1 MMKPINTNKSMRGV
15 ILSGF
20 ISLAVAAGT
29 IGWWTTTA
37 KISGAVIASATI
49 VSDTLSKRIQHREGG
64 IVAGILV
71 KNGDRVAEGQELV
84 LLDPTETKSEL
95 AVITTALDEL
105 LVKRAR
111 LEAQRTGEARF
122 TLPKQLLD
130 RDGDPKLAE
139 VVEGQQRLLS
149 STIEGLNQRFG
160 QIDAQIS
167 QLQEQIAGYQ
177 SVLKARAKQLDL
189 SQDGYKDLLKLQKE
203 GLVAKPRVLEAERAV
218 AAIEGEIGSVKSSV
232 LSAETRIGEVKLQ
245 KLQLAE
251 DVKTQALTELRD
263 TEARINE
270 LQERQ
275 VTADSRLQRIAVK
288 SPIAG
293 TVYDVTVNTV
303 GGVIAPGEVLMLIAP
318 EGEELVLQAQVSPN
332 DVDQVH
338 AGQKAQV
345 RFPAFNSQLTP
356 NIIAEVLQVA
366 ADTTRVN
373 DQTAPY
379 YSVRLKIAPDELA
392 KLGDSQLRPGM
403 MAETFIQT
411 EERSVLSYLLQPL
424 TDLLPYALRES

>member
-1 MMKPINTNKSMRGV
+1 MRAINTNKSMRGV
-15 ILSGF
+15 LMAGYLSLG
-20 ISLAVAAGT
+20 IAAAT
-29 IGWWTTTA
+29 IGWWATSA
-37 KISGAVIASATI
+37 QLSGAVIASATI

-111 LEAQRTGEARF
+111 LEAQRTGNAKF
-122 TLPKQLLD
+122 TLPKALLA
-130 RDGDPKLAE
+130 RDTDPRLGE
-139 VVEGQQRLLS
+139 VIEGQQRLLS
-149 STIEGLNQRFG
+149 STMEGMTQRFG
-160 QIDAQIS
+160 QLDAQIG

-177 SVLKARAKQLDL
+177 SIAKARDKQLKL
-189 SQDGYKDLLKLQKE
+189 SQDGYEDLLKLQKE

-218 AAIEGEIGSVKSSV
+218 AAIDGEIGSVKSSI
-232 LSAETRIGEVKLQ
+232 LAAETRIGEVKLQ

-263 TEARINE
+263 TEARITE

-275 VTADSRLQRIAVK
+275 VTADTRLQRVTIK

-293 TVYDVTVNTV
+293 TVYDVAINTV
-303 GGVIAPGEVLMLIAP
+303 GGVIGSGEVLMLIAP

-332 DVDQVH
+332 DIDQVH

-356 NIIAEVLQVA
+356 NISAEVLQVG

-373 DQTAPY
+373 DQTAPF
-379 YSVRLKIAPDELA
+379 YSVRLKISPEELA
-392 KLGDSQLRPGM
+392 KLGKNQLRPGM

-411 EERSVLSYLLQPL
+411 QERSVLTYLLQPL

>member
-1 MMKPINTNKSMRGV
+1 MMRPINTNKSMRGV
-15 ILSGF
+15 LLAGYL
-20 ISLAVAAGT
+20 SLAVAAGT
-29 IGWWTTTA
+29 IGWWATA
-37 KISGAVIASATI
+37 AQISGAVIASATI

-64 IVAGILV
+64 IVAVILV
-71 KNGDRVAEGQELV
+71 KNGDRVKEGQELV

-111 LEAQRTGEARF
+111 LEAQRTGNAQF
-122 TLPKQLLD
+122 TLPKALLA
-130 RDGDPKLAE
+130 RDSDPKLAE
-139 VVEGQQRLLS
+139 VIEGQQRLLA
-149 STIEGLNQRFG
+149 STMEGMSQRFA
-160 QIDAQIS
+160 QLDAQVG
-167 QLQEQIAGYQ
+167 QLQDQISGYQ
-177 SVLKARAKQLDL
+177 AIAKSRERQLEL
-189 SQDGYKDLLKLQKE
+189 SQDGYEDLLKLQKE
-203 GLVAKPRVLEAERAV
+203 GLVAKPRVLDAQRAV
-218 AAIEGEIGSVKSSV
+218 AAIEGEIGSVKSSI
-232 LSAETRIGEVKLQ
+232 LAAETRIGEVKLQ

-263 TEARINE
+263 TEARITE

-275 VTADSRLQRIAVK
+275 VTADTRLQRIAIK

-293 TVYDVTVNTV
+293 TVYDIAVNTV
-303 GGVIAPGEVLMLIAP
+303 GGVVGSGEVLMLIAP

-332 DVDQVH
+332 DIDQVR
-338 AGQKAQV
+338 AGQKANV

-356 NIIAEVLQVA
+356 NIAAEVLQVA

-373 DQTAPY
+373 DQTAPF
-379 YSVRLKIAPDELA
+379 YSVRLKINPEELA
-392 KLGDSQLRPGM
+392 KLGENKLRPGM

-411 EERSVLSYLLQPL
+411 QERSVLTYLLQPL

>member
-1 MMKPINTNKSMRGV
+1 MMKPINTNKSMRG
-15 ILSGF
+15 ILMAGYV
-20 ISLAVAAGT
+20 SLAVAAAT
-29 IGWWTTTA
+29 IGWWATA
-37 KISGAVIASATI
+37 AQLSGAVIASATI

-111 LEAQRTGEARF
+111 LEAQRTGNAKF
-122 TLPKQLLD
+122 TLPKVLLA
-130 RDGDPKLAE
+130 RNTDPRLAE
-139 VVEGQQRLLS
+139 VIEGQQRLLS
-149 STIEGLNQRFG
+149 STIEGMTQRFA
-160 QIDAQIS
+160 QLDAQVS
-167 QLQEQIAGYQ
+167 QLQEQISGYQ
-177 SVLKARAKQLDL
+177 SIAKARSRQKEL
-189 SQDGYKDLLKLQKE
+189 SQDEYEDLLKLQKE
-203 GLVAKPRVLEAERAV
+203 GLVAKPRVLEAQRAV
-218 AAIEGEIGSVKSSV
+218 AAIDGEIGSVRSSI
-232 LSAETRIGEVKLQ
+232 LTAETRIGEVKLQ

-263 TEARINE
+263 TEARITE

-275 VTADSRLQRIAVK
+275 VTADTRLQRITIK

-293 TVYDVTVNTV
+293 TVYDVAINTV
-303 GGVIAPGEVLMLIAP
+303 GGVIGSGEVLMLIAP

-332 DVDQVH
+332 DIDQVH

-356 NIIAEVLQVA
+356 NISAEVLQVA

-379 YSVRLKIAPDELA
+379 YSVRLKISPDELA
-392 KLGDSQLRPGM
+392 KLGNNQLRPGM

-411 EERSVLSYLLQPL
+411 QERSVLTYLLQPL